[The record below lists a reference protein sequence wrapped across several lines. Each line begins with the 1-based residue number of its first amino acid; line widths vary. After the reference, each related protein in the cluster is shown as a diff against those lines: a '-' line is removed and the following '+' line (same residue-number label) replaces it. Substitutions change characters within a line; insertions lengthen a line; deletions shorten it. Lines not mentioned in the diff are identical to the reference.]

1 MSSTI
6 DSARIYPV
14 RKPAQAFV
22 LGAAVGMLGGLIGLG
37 GAEFRLP
44 ILVLIFE
51 LYAHRAVRINLLI
64 SLVTLIF
71 AAGTR
76 LNFVGVSALI
86 PFRFEI
92 AAMIASSV
100 LAAWVGAGVL
110 SRIPKHR
117 MTSILA
123 VLLIAIAA
131 LLVGET
137 IFQGTTTLQ
146 LPGNEVL
153 RACAA
158 LLAGV
163 VIGFLSSLLGIAGG
177 EFIIPVM
184 IFLFGTDIKT
194 AGTASLLIAIP
205 TVLTGVVRH
214 WLNGRFRSRSMIMLL
229 AIPMSLGSAVGA
241 MLGGGLAGVVPS
253 DALRFTLAA
262 ILAVSAV
269 KLWRTPATRPA

>member
-1 MSSTI
+1 MSSAT

-14 RKPAQAFV
+14 RKPTQAFV
-22 LGAAVGMLGGLIGLG
+22 LGAAVGTLGGLIGLG

-76 LNFVGVSALI
+76 LNFAGVSALI

-92 AAMIASSV
+92 VAMIGSGV

-117 MTSILA
+117 MMSILA
-123 VLLIAIAA
+123 ALLIAIAA
-131 LLVGET
+131 LLVIET
-137 IFQGTTTLQ
+137 IFQGATTLQ
-146 LPGNEVL
+146 LPDNEVL
-153 RACAA
+153 RSCTA
-158 LLAGV
+158 LLAGL
-163 VIGFLSSLLGIAGG
+163 VIGSVSSMLGVAGG

-184 IFLFGTDIKT
+184 IFLFGADIKT
-194 AGTASLLIAIP
+194 AGTASLLIAVP

-214 WLNGRFRSRSMIMLL
+214 WLNGRFRSRSMIMML
-229 AIPMSLGSAVGA
+229 AIPMSLGSAFGA
-241 MLGGGLAGVVPS
+241 MFGGALAGVVPS